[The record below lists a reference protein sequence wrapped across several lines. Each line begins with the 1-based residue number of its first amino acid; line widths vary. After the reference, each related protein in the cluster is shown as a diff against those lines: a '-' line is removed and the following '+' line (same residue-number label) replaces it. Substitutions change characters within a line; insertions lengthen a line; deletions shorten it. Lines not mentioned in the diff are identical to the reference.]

1 MDKVY
6 SPKNIEKK
14 IYDSWIDNDCFKA
27 RESKSNYSIVL
38 PPPNVTGTLH
48 MGHAFQHTII
58 DILVRYNRMLGKSVL
73 WQPGTDHAGIATQLV
88 VENNLIK
95 KGKTRHDIGRKK
107 LIEEIWKWKEQSGNT
122 IISQTKRLGSSAD
135 WDRNR
140 FTMDEGL
147 SEAVKK
153 VFIELYNQGI
163 IYRGKRL
170 VNWDIKLQ
178 TALSDLEVENKEIKS
193 KLYFIKYN
201 IDDSSDQL
209 IVATTRPETLFGDT
223 AICINPEDERFR
235 KYIGKTAC
243 VPLVNRMIPIIGDES
258 IDKDFGTG
266 CVKIT
271 PAHDFN
277 DYKLGIKH
285 NLDFINILNKDG
297 TLNDIVGDEF
307 CNRSIHDSRDDVIK
321 ALISINAYLKDEDYS
336 TTVPIGG
343 RSGEIIEPLLTNQW
357 FMKMK
362 DIVVPAIDA
371 VKNSNIKFVPK
382 NWEKIYF
389 NWLDN
394 IEDWCISRQIWWG
407 HRIPAWYDEEN
418 NIYVG
423 ESEEYI
429 RDKYNISDSIT
440 LAQDNDVL
448 DTWFSSSLWP
458 FSTLGWPDKTKELEN
473 FYPTSVLVTGF
484 DIIFFW
490 VARMIMMGMKFMDR
504 VPFKTIYIHG
514 LVRDSDGK
522 KMSKSVGNV
531 IDPIDVIDGI
541 KQSDLIEKRISNLV
555 QPQLKD
561 KIAKRTKEEFPNGID
576 SFGADAL
583 RFCFCALA
591 STGRDINFDLKR
603 IEGYRNFCNK
613 LWNASR
619 YVLMTSENVEYLN
632 KVDFDK
638 LTTYEKYLLIKL
650 DNIVTE
656 YKRNCTTY
664 RFDLMA
670 SSLYSFIWN
679 EYCDWYLE
687 ISKVQIHDGNEYS
700 KSFLLYTLQIILKLC
715 HPIIPY
721 ITEEI
726 WSEMYKL
733 DYTKESL
740 LMNSK
745 FPSQQKIFN
754 DIEIERE
761 IEIVKD
767 IINSIRKTRSDLNIH
782 PKTLLDIYCISDK
795 ENLLA
800 NIKNNKNIIHS
811 LSKVKSINYEIDSE
825 AIKDCIT
832 VSVRDLIIY
841 IPIKD
846 TVNVDD
852 ETNRLRKKINE
863 IESALIKVNN
873 KLDNKNF
880 IEKAPSNVIKENT
893 DKQKVYQQELIDLKN
908 LLDKLSN

>member
-243 VPLVNRMIPIIGDES
+243 VPLVNRIIPIIGDES

-307 CNRSIHDSRDDVIK
+307 CNRSIHDTRDDVIK

>member
-201 IDDSSDQL
+201 IDNSSDQL

-429 RDKYNISDSIT
+429 RVKYNISDSIT
-440 LAQDNDVL
+440 LTQDNDVL

-458 FSTLGWPDKTKELEN
+458 FSTLGWPDQTRELEN

-811 LSKVKSINYEIDSE
+811 LSKVKSINYEIDSG

>member
-201 IDDSSDQL
+201 IDNSSDQL

-389 NWLDN
+389 NWLNN

-440 LAQDNDVL
+440 LVQDNDVL

-458 FSTLGWPDKTKELEN
+458 FSTLGWPEQTRELEN

-811 LSKVKSINYEIDSE
+811 LSKVKSINYEIDSG

>member
-201 IDDSSDQL
+201 IDNSSDQL

-440 LAQDNDVL
+440 LVQDNDVL

-458 FSTLGWPDKTKELEN
+458 FSTLGWPEQTRELEN

-811 LSKVKSINYEIDSE
+811 LSKVKSINYEIDSG

>member
-201 IDDSSDQL
+201 IDNSSDQL

-440 LAQDNDVL
+440 LVQDNDVL

-458 FSTLGWPDKTKELEN
+458 FSTLGWPDQTKELEN

-761 IEIVKD
+761 IEMVKD

-811 LSKVKSINYEIDSE
+811 LSKVKSINYEIDSG

>member
-6 SPKNIEKK
+6 SPKNIEEK
-14 IYDSWIDNDCFKA
+14 IYKSWIDNKCFKA
-27 RESKSNYSIVL
+27 KESKSSYSIVL

-58 DILVRYNRMLGKSVL
+58 DILIRYNRMLGKSVL

-88 VENNLIK
+88 VENNLAKNDI
-95 KGKTRHDIGRKK
+95 TRHDIGREK
-107 LIEEIWKWKEQSGNT
+107 LVEEIWKWKEQSGNT
-122 IISQTKRLGSSAD
+122 IINQTKRLGSSAD

-140 FTMDEGL
+140 FTMDDGL
-147 SEAVKK
+147 SDAVRK
-153 VFIELYNQGI
+153 VFIELYEQKI

-178 TALSDLEVENKEIKS
+178 TALSDLEVVNKEIKS
-193 KLYFIKYN
+193 KLYFIRYN
-201 IDDSSDQL
+201 INESNESL
-209 IVATTRPETLFGDT
+209 VVATTRPETLFGDT
-223 AICINPEDERFR
+223 ALCINPNDDRF
-235 KYIGKTAC
+235 KEFIGKSAS
-243 VPLVNRMIPIIGDES
+243 VPLINREIPVISDET
-258 IDKDFGTG
+258 IDEDFGTG

-285 NLDFINILNKDG
+285 NLEIINILNKDG
-297 TLNDIVGDEF
+297 TLNEIAGNKF
-307 CNRSIHDSRDDVIK
+307 NSRNIHEIRDDIIK
-321 ALISINAYLKDEDYS
+321 SLKSSGSYVKEEDYI
-336 TTVPIGG
+336 TTVPIGE

-357 FMKMK
+357 FMQMK
-362 DIVVPAIDA
+362 ELVNPAINA
-371 VKNSNIKFVPK
+371 VKNSNIRFVPK

-407 HRIPAWYDEEN
+407 HRIPAWYDKKN

-423 ESEEYI
+423 ESEKIVRE
-429 RDKYNISDSIT
+429 KYKILSSVE
-440 LAQDNDVL
+440 LFQDNDVL

-458 FSTLGWPDKTKELEN
+458 FSTLGWPYNSKELES

-490 VARMIMMGMKFMDR
+490 VARMIMMGIKFMDR

-522 KMSKSVGNV
+522 KMSKSIGNV
-531 IDPIDVIDGI
+531 IDPIDIIDGI
-541 KQSDLIEKRISNLV
+541 NQKELIEKRTDNLV
-555 QPQLKD
+555 QPQLKE
-561 KIAKRTKEEFPNGID
+561 KIARKTKEEYPDGID
-576 SFGADAL
+576 PYGADAL

-619 YVLMTSENVEYLN
+619 YVLMTSKDAEYIN
-632 KVDFDK
+632 KVEFDK
-638 LTTYEKYLLIKL
+638 LTVYEKYLLIKL
-650 DNIVTE
+650 DIVVTE
-656 YKRNCTTY
+656 YKKNCTSY

-670 SSLYSFIWN
+670 TSLYSFIWN

-687 ISKVQIHDGNEYS
+687 IAKVQINQRNEYT
-700 KSFLLYTLQIILKLC
+700 KNFLIYTLQIILKLC

-726 WSEMYKL
+726 WSEMYKMN
-733 DYTKESL
+733 YTKESL

-745 FPSQQKIFN
+745 FPSQQKIFHDT
-754 DIEIERE
+754 DIEKE
-761 IEIVKD
+761 IELVKD

-782 PKTLLDIYCISDK
+782 PKIILDIYCISDK
-795 ENLLA
+795 KDVLLNIEN
-800 NIKNNKNIIHS
+800 NNEIILS
-811 LSKVKSINYEIDSE
+811 LSKVNKIYYEIDDNFINNCI
-825 AIKDCIT
+825 AITI
-832 VSVRDLIIY
+832 RDLMIY

-846 TVNVDD
+846 TVDVKDEVKRLNKKVD
-852 ETNRLRKKINE
+852 EVKAVLKKI
-863 IESALIKVNN
+863 NN

-880 IEKAPSNVIKENT
+880 IEKAPAKVIKENT
-893 DKQKVYQQELIDLKN
+893 DKQKNYEQELAELKEILN
-908 LLDKLSN
+908 KLSN

>member
-201 IDDSSDQL
+201 IDNSSDQL

-761 IEIVKD
+761 IEMVKD

>member
-153 VFIELYNQGI
+153 VFIELYDQGI

-201 IDDSSDQL
+201 IDNSSDQL

-440 LAQDNDVL
+440 LVQDNDVL

-458 FSTLGWPDKTKELEN
+458 FSTLGWPDQTRELEN

-811 LSKVKSINYEIDSE
+811 LSKVKSINYEIDSG

>member
-201 IDDSSDQL
+201 IDNSSDQL

-297 TLNDIVGDEF
+297 TLNDIAGDEF

-440 LAQDNDVL
+440 LVQDNDVL

-761 IEIVKD
+761 IEMVKD

-811 LSKVKSINYEIDSE
+811 LSKLKSINYEIDSG

-832 VSVRDLIIY
+832 VSVKDLIIY

-893 DKQKVYQQELIDLKN
+893 DKQKIYQQELIDLKN

>member
-440 LAQDNDVL
+440 LVQDNDVL

-531 IDPIDVIDGI
+531 IDPIDIIDGI

-782 PKTLLDIYCISDK
+782 PKTLLDIYCISDR

>member
-107 LIEEIWKWKEQSGNT
+107 LIEEIWKWKEQSGNA

-201 IDDSSDQL
+201 IDNSSDQL

-223 AICINPEDERFR
+223 AICINPEDERFS

-243 VPLVNRMIPIIGDES
+243 VPLVNRIIPIIGDES

-440 LAQDNDVL
+440 LVQDNDVL

-733 DYTKESL
+733 DYTNESL

-761 IEIVKD
+761 IEMVKD

-811 LSKVKSINYEIDSE
+811 LSKLKSINYEIDSG

-832 VSVRDLIIY
+832 VSVKDLIIY

-893 DKQKVYQQELIDLKN
+893 DKQKIYQQELIDLKN

>member
-147 SEAVKK
+147 SGAVKK

-201 IDDSSDQL
+201 IDNSSDQL

-440 LAQDNDVL
+440 LVQDNDVL

-458 FSTLGWPDKTKELEN
+458 FSTLGWPDQTRELEN

-811 LSKVKSINYEIDSE
+811 LSKVKSINYEIDSG

>member
-201 IDDSSDQL
+201 IDSSDQL

-811 LSKVKSINYEIDSE
+811 LSKVKSINYEIDSG